1 MLAAYHAL
9 YGAARALFES
19 ERTFWVVAIS
29 LAHGVTLLSTSACF
43 LALDRFP
50 SMDKYRLQDKRAP
63 EALFRQAFRG
73 LFFNSA
79 VTYPVFALLLYPI
92 ARGFVAVSGDAPS
105 ASETAAHLLGCILVR
120 GGGWPWRRRRPCA
133 RATGARRA

>member
-92 ARGFVAVSGDAPS
+92 ARGFVSVSGDAPS
-105 ASETAAHLLGCILVR
+105 ASESESESQDS
-120 GGGWPWRRRRPCA
+120 
-133 RATGARRA
+133 RRARMDSTVPVWTWKLWR